1 MSAPTSVSIV
11 INTLD
16 RADSLAETLRACAQ
30 LTHPRFEVIVVSGP
44 CTDHT
49 DDVVAQWAGEV
60 ELRRCPAANLSQSRN
75 IGIAAAA
82 GDVVAFIDDDGVPE
96 PTWLDELC
104 AGYDAEDVGAVG
116 GLVYDHTGRNFQ
128 VRYLLSDRL
137 GNTETLDE
145 MPPGDFSF
153 PGSSRYP
160 SMLGCNSSFRRAALV
175 AVGGFDEQYDY
186 FLDETDVC
194 LRIVDAGWVV
204 RGLDGAAVHHKYL
217 PSAIRQRSKVVTD
230 LHSVVKNKVYFSL
243 VNGLDHWPWTDV
255 MSDDV
260 RFAAAQRETGQR
272 HRQAGTIDDDGLAQV
287 LRTIDSGWQAGLED
301 GLRGRRRLLD
311 PASLE
316 QRDLHPFPTVVASTP
331 RRRLVF
337 LTRTLPPEQQGGV
350 GRYFLDLA
358 RGLAARGHEVR
369 IVTTG
374 SGHDRVDLEA
384 GVWIH
389 RVVKQA
395 TTAPPAH
402 LPPVPAPLWDNAGPV
417 AEEVLR
423 IARERPVDA
432 VFASIWDVEWVG
444 VHAATSLPIVCGYTT
459 PFSVVRATQPDSI
472 GLDTATVEA
481 IESLEAWAHRAAHA
495 VQVNGEHVASSVAA
509 SSGVEFEQRAR
520 FVVPLGSGAAA
531 AQDASHAA
539 EQATE
544 GSAERRTELLF
555 VGRLEQR
562 KGADLLL
569 AAAPRILA
577 ADGNVHLTV
586 VGDDA
591 IPGAGGV
598 TMRASFEAEHPDL
611 VRSGAVSFLG
621 VVDDAQLQQL
631 RRRADV
637 AVLPSRFESFGLVY
651 VEAMAHAT
659 PVVALRGSGADEV
672 VVDGVTGVLC
682 DEDPDALA
690 AAVLG
695 LIDDPAAARA
705 MGEAGRTR
713 FEEHFT
719 AEAMVDRFERLFASV
734 RADRPGDAWAVEDSD
749 LVALPDGSVG
759 QLLAPGAVVG
769 LAVPPGRATVVV
781 AGAGAPSSIE
791 LHHGSEVI
799 GSPVTDVEFRHLH
812 LPAGATAV
820 ELEVVGDAA
829 VVLAAIVVV
838 DPDP

>member
-1 MSAPTSVSIV
+1 MSAPASVSIV

-49 DDVVAQWAGEV
+49 DDVLAQWAGEV
-60 ELRRCPAANLSQSRN
+60 ERRRCPAANLSQSRN
-75 IGIAAAA
+75 IGVAAAA

-104 AGYDAEDVGAVG
+104 AGYDAEEVGAVG
-116 GLVYDHTGRNFQ
+116 GVVYDHTGRNFQ

-137 GNTETLDE
+137 GNTEQFDE

-160 SMLGCNSSFRRAALV
+160 SMLGCNSSFRRTALL

-243 VNGLDHWPWTDV
+243 VNGLGHWPWTDV

-260 RFAAAQRETGQR
+260 RFAAAQRETAQR
-272 HRQAGTIDDDGLAQV
+272 HRQAHTIDDDGLAQV
-287 LRTIDSGWQAGLED
+287 LRTIDSGWQAGLQD
-301 GLRGRRRLLD
+301 GLRGRARLLD
-311 PASLE
+311 PAAIES
-316 QRDLHPFPTVVASTP
+316 RALHPFPTAVPATP

-374 SGHDRVDLEA
+374 SGHDRVDLEG
-384 GVWIH
+384 GVWVH
-389 RVVKQA
+389 RVVKHA

-444 VHAATSLPIVCGYTT
+444 VHGFTSLPIVCGYTT

-509 SSGVEFEQRAR
+509 SSGVEFEPQAR
-520 FVVPLGSGAAA
+520 FVVPLGSGTAAGR
-531 AQDASHAA
+531 DADPP
-539 EQATE
+539 TE
-544 GSAERRTELLF
+544 RSAGGGTEVLF
-555 VGRLEQR
+555 VGRLEPR

-577 ADGNVHLTV
+577 ADGDVHLTV
-586 VGDDA
+586 VGDDT
-591 IPGAGGV
+591 IPVAGGV
-598 TMRASFEAEHPDL
+598 TMRAAFEAEHADL
-611 VRSGAVSFLG
+611 VRSGAVSFRG

-631 RRRADV
+631 RRRADI

-690 AAVLG
+690 AAVLA
-695 LIDDPAAARA
+695 LIADPSTARD
-705 MGEAGRTR
+705 MGEAGRAR

-734 RADRPGDAWAVEDSD
+734 RADRPGVAWAVDDSE

-759 QLLAPGAVVG
+759 QLLAPGADVV
-769 LAVPPGRATVVV
+769 LAAPPGRATVVV

-791 LHHGSEVI
+791 LRCGSEVI
-799 GSPVTDVEFRHLH
+799 CSAVSDVEFRHLH
-812 LPAGATAV
+812 LPAGATTV

-829 VVLAAIVVV
+829 VALAAIVVV

>member
-44 CTDHT
+44 SSDHT
-49 DDVVAQWAGEV
+49 DEVIARWAGEV
-60 ELRRCPAANLSQSRN
+60 EHRRCPAANLSQSRN

-104 AGYDAEDVGAVG
+104 AGYDAEEVGAVG
-116 GLVYDHTGRNFQ
+116 GVVYDHTGRNFQ

-137 GNTETLDE
+137 GNTERLDE

-153 PGSSRYP
+153 PGSGRYP
-160 SMLGCNSSFRRAALV
+160 SMLGCNSSFRRAALL

-186 FLDETDVC
+186 FLDETDLC

-217 PSAIRQRSKVVTD
+217 PSAIRHRSKVVTD

-243 VNGLDHWPWTDV
+243 VNGLGHWPWTDV
-255 MSDDV
+255 MSDDA
-260 RFAAAQRETGQR
+260 RFAAGQRETAQH

-287 LRTIDSGWQAGLED
+287 LRTIDSGWRAGLED
-301 GLRGRRRLLD
+301 GLRGRVRLLD
-311 PASLE
+311 PAAVE
-316 QRDLHPFPTVVASTP
+316 QRELHPFPTAVPSTP

-374 SGHDRVDLEA
+374 SGHDRVDLEE

-444 VHAATSLPIVCGYTT
+444 VHAGTSLPIVCGYTT

-472 GLDTATVEA
+472 GLDTATAEA

-509 SSGVEFEQRAR
+509 SSGVEFEPQAR
-520 FVVPLGSGAAA
+520 FVVPLGSGTTAGR
-531 AQDASHAA
+531 DDERSS
-539 EQATE
+539 ERSE
-544 GSAERRTELLF
+544 GGRTEVLF
-555 VGRLEQR
+555 VGRLEPR

-577 ADGNVHLTV
+577 ADGDVRLTI

-598 TMRASFEAEHPDL
+598 TMRAAFEAEHPDL

-631 RRRADV
+631 QRRADV

-690 AAVLG
+690 VAVLG
-695 LIDDPAAARA
+695 LVADPASARE
-705 MGEAGRTR
+705 MGEAGRAR

-734 RADRPGDAWAVEDSD
+734 RADRPGVAWAVDESQ
-749 LVALPDGSVG
+749 LVQLPDGSVG
-759 QLLAPGAVVG
+759 QLLDAGAVVE
-769 LAVPPGRATVVV
+769 LTVPPGRGTVVV

-791 LHHGSEVI
+791 LRCGSEVI
-799 GSPVTDVEFRHLH
+799 GSPVADVEFRHLH
-812 LPAGATAV
+812 LPAGATTV
-820 ELEVVGDAA
+820 ELRVVGDAA
-829 VVLAAIVVV
+829 VVLAALVVV